1 MSLQSNAWVLTLEWY
16 IPDNWY
22 GTRKRLVLSLDGENG
37 FKNASEANRYRSL
50 FIKYI
55 NSRFKKP
62 PVKRNDGKEHRE
74 KFKGEQT
81 EVGHFGSFATYIYCG
96 AGPSYSC
103 DNILITVSTLQEWL
117 AEWEKS
123 DEGQQKA
130 RDKAYRET
138 MKQWKQS
145 RSSTPKAMSRR

>member
-1 MSLQSNAWVLTLEWY
+1 MSLQPNAWVLTLEWY

-22 GTRKRLVLSLDGENG
+22 GTRKRLVLSLDEENG
-37 FKNASEANRYRSL
+37 FKNASEANRQRSL

-62 PVKRNDGKEHRE
+62 PVKRGDGREHHE

-81 EVGHFGSFATYIYCG
+81 KVGHLGNFATYIYCG

-103 DNILITVSTLQEWL
+103 DNILITVATLQEWL
-117 AEWEKS
+117 AKWEKS
-123 DEGQQKA
+123 DEAQEKA
-130 RDKAYRET
+130 RAKAYREQ
-138 MKQWKQS
+138 MKQY
-145 RSSTPKAMSRR
+145 SSARKAMGRR